1 MRRTSQPIGPVL
13 SVLVAA
19 GCTTFLAAGCTTSQR
34 WQLGLPGTS
43 SDLTVTRVERRGELL
58 DVWLQ
63 REELALRSF
72 VPASPV
78 CSELLQPERTVT
90 WSQGG
95 SGTFHPS
102 SGDAEPRSS
111 GDAELRCR
119 AAGIGSLEEWRDR
132 LRATPGLED
141 SIVPSAQADYR
152 IVYRDED
159 VAFLRGRFPLAG
171 QLGWTSLGDTIAVV
185 PTGPE
190 ACADVLEREVGTMEY
205 FARGTPVLALMGSD
219 ARCPIVGLVRPGS
232 APGAEAS
239 VE

>member
-1 MRRTSQPIGPVL
+1 MRRAWQPIGVVL
-13 SVLVAA
+13 SIVVAA
-19 GCTTFLAAGCTTSQR
+19 GCTTLVAAGCTTSQR
-34 WQLGLPGTS
+34 WQLGVPGTS
-43 SDLTVTRVERRGELL
+43 FDLVVTRVERRSELL

-63 REELALRSF
+63 REELTLRSF
-72 VPASPV
+72 VPASPA
-78 CSELLQPERTVT
+78 CTELLQPERTVT

-95 SGTFHPS
+95 SGTFHP
-102 SGDAEPRSS
+102 SS

-205 FARGTPVLALMGSD
+205 FARGTPVLALMGSA
-219 ARCPIVGLVRPGS
+219 ARCPIVGLVRPGA